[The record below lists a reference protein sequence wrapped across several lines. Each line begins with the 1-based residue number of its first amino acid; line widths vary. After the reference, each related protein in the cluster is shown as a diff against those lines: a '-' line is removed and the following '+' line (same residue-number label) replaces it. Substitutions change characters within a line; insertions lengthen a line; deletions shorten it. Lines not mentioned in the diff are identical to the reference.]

1 MAMIFPFESLTG
13 ANREIG
19 LVVAVIA
26 GMAFG
31 FVLERAGFGRA
42 PVLMG
47 QFYLNR
53 MTVLK
58 VMFTAVIVA
67 MLGMVVL
74 SEIGLVDLKAVSDAA
89 TSNTYL
95 WPFLVGGIGL
105 GIGFVV
111 SGYCPGTSVVAAASG
126 NIDGMV
132 AYAGVVLGSLLYS
145 EAYPIV
151 SKYQDISD
159 LGQIY
164 LYDLLKVPPAV
175 VALLVAVMGI
185 SAFIGA
191 EKLERFLARKAA
203 GGVAPFADLWPRA
216 PRRFAFLTV
225 AVLSLVGLIGLVL
238 PRTTAAV
245 GRRPAESLSQAEMA
259 RRVLE
264 EPWTLRILDLRP
276 RAACEERRIPGAEC
290 VAKDSLANLGLADN
304 PGVRDLVVVD
314 EGELSELPAAVQ
326 NYPGRVL
333 LPQGGFEGWVAYALT
348 PPQPL
353 PANARPDE
361 IEAYGLQNAVH
372 SAMTGIKQ
380 APPPPAPAGFVPA
393 PPKKK
398 GGGGCSG

>member
-1 MAMIFPFESLTG
+1 MIFPFESLSS
-13 ANREIG
+13 ANREFG
-19 LVVAVIA
+19 LVFAVLA

-42 PVLMG
+42 PILMG
-47 QFYLNR
+47 QFYLYR

-74 SEIGLVDLKAVSDAA
+74 SEVGLVDLKAVSDNA
-89 TSNTYL
+89 TSTTYL

-126 NIDGMV
+126 NIDGML
-132 AYAGVVLGSLLYS
+132 AYAGIVLGSLLYS

-151 SKYQDISD
+151 SRYQDISD

-164 LYDLLKVPPAV
+164 LYDLFKIPPIV

-191 EKLERFLARKAA
+191 EKLERILARKA
-203 GGVAPFADLWPRA
+203 GGGDLSSADLWPRA
-216 PRRFAFLTV
+216 PRRFAFLTM
-225 AVLSLVGLIGLVL
+225 ALLSIVGLIGLAL
-238 PRTTAAV
+238 PRATVAV
-245 GRRPAESLSQAEMA
+245 DRRPVESLSQAELA

-290 VAKDSLANLGLADN
+290 VAKDSLVNLGLADD
-304 PGVRDLVVVD
+304 PGVRDLVLVD
-314 EGELSELPAAVQ
+314 ENELSELPAAVQ

-333 LPQGGFEGWVAYALT
+333 LPQGGFVGWVAYALT

-353 PANARPDE
+353 PANARPSE
-361 IEAYGLQNAVH
+361 IDTYRFQNAVH

-380 APPPPAPAGFVPA
+380 APPPPAPAGGVVA